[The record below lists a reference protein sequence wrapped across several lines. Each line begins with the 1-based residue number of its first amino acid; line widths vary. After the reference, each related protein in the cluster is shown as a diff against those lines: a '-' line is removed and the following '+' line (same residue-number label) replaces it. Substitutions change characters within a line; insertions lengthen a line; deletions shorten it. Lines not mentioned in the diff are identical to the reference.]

1 VRNAWR
7 SHARGRRRT
16 PGDAVTAAR
25 DTSEPDLASRPDEPV
40 SAPSPG
46 ASSWSRIQ
54 WSRIPALARH
64 HWLITA
70 LVLVGLALRV
80 LAKVAY
86 QPALI
91 YVDTLKYLYGVYPGS
106 DPAGY
111 QAVLNFLTPFR
122 GLAGVAVV
130 QGLLGL
136 AMAVLL
142 YAVLLRRGVVRWLAA
157 LAAAPVLLDAYH
169 LQMEQMIMPD
179 VWFEAMIVGGLALLL
194 WRPVVSAPFAAWAGL
209 IFGTSATLKTLGE
222 VLILPGVVY
231 LLAAGGAWRRAV
243 AVTAAFAAAFALPI
257 FVYCSVQAVS
267 TGHFRLAVGQSDSGR
282 LTAQADCAALKLPA
296 DVRPLCP
303 TPSEQANG
311 PDWLVHS
318 AKSPLHAAPIPLG
331 ASRKQLIGKLDSAI
345 EHQQPMRVAV
355 GVARDALR
363 LFALTRT
370 GSPSV
375 TPISRWQFQTRYPTY
390 PNWTK
395 LGRGNVIIVGL
406 QFRTFGMFFF
416 RPLKPSYGGPA
427 QVDRPVAAFLRAY
440 QLHGGY
446 TPGPLLLLCALLG
459 LAGSVLALAR
469 RARGTRS
476 RQLALA
482 CLLMT
487 ATAVTVLLAPD
498 VLEFSWRYQL
508 PALITL
514 VPAGALGIAAL
525 VSSWRTRKSS
535 GNERVIEAS
544 DVAWVPG
551 PTP

>member
-1 VRNAWR
+1 V
-7 SHARGRRRT
+7 

-25 DTSEPDLASRPDEPV
+25 DTSEPDLASQPDEP
-40 SAPSPG
+40 ATAAPG
-46 ASSWSRIQ
+46 ASWWSRT
-54 WSRIPALARH
+54 PELLRH
-64 HWLITA
+64 HWLMTA
-70 LVLVGLALRV
+70 LVVAGLALRV
-80 LAKVAY
+80 LSKVAY

-122 GLAGVAVV
+122 GLAGVAVL
-130 QGLLGL
+130 QSLLGL
-136 AMAVLL
+136 GMGVLL
-142 YAVLLRRGVVRWLAA
+142 YAVLVRRGVVRWLAA
-157 LAAAPVLLDAYH
+157 LAAAPVLLDAYQ

-179 VWFEAMIVGGLALLL
+179 VWFEAMIVAGLALLL
-194 WRPVVSAPFAAWAGL
+194 WRPAASAPFAAWAGL

-222 VLILPGVVY
+222 VLILPGVLY

-243 AVTAAFAAAFALPI
+243 AVTAAFAGAFALPVV
-257 FVYCSVQAVS
+257 VYCTVQAFS
-267 TGHFRLAVGQSDSGR
+267 AGHFRLAVGQSDSGR
-282 LTAQADCAALKLPA
+282 LTAQADCATLKLPA

-303 TPSEQANG
+303 TPGEQANG

-318 AKSPLHAAPIPLG
+318 AKSPLHAAAIPAG
-331 ASRKQLIGKLDSAI
+331 ADRTQLIGTLDSAI
-345 EHQQPMRVAV
+345 EHQQPLRVVV
-355 GVARDALR
+355 GIARDATR

-370 GSPSV
+370 GSPSI
-375 TPISRWQFQTRYPTY
+375 TPISRWQFQTSYPVY
-390 PNWTK
+390 PHWTS

-406 QFRTFGMFFF
+406 QRKTFGMFFF

-427 QVDRPVAAFLRAY
+427 HVDRPVASFLRAY
-440 QLHGGY
+440 QLRGGY
-446 TPGPLLLLCALLG
+446 TPGPLLALCALLG

-469 RARGTRS
+469 RARGTRG

-514 VPAGALGIAAL
+514 PPAGALAIAAL
-525 VSSWRTRKSS
+525 VVSSRTRKSS
-535 GNERVIEAS
+535 GSERVIEAS

-551 PTP
+551 PAPGSPEPS

>member
-1 VRNAWR
+1 
-7 SHARGRRRT
+7 
-16 PGDAVTAAR
+16 VTAAR
-25 DTSEPDLASRPDEPV
+25 DTSEPDLASQPGER
-40 SAPSPG
+40 SAVPPPGPSR
-46 ASSWSRIQ
+46 WSR
-54 WSRIPALARH
+54 LAAVLRY

-70 LVLVGLALRV
+70 LVLAGLALRV
-80 LAKVAY
+80 LSKIAY

-130 QGLLGL
+130 QSLLGL

-142 YAVLLRRGVVRWLAA
+142 YAVMVRRGVVRWLAA
-157 LAAAPVLLDAYH
+157 LAAAPVLLDAYQ

-179 VWFEAMIVGGLALLL
+179 VWFEAMIVGALALLL
-194 WRPVVSAPFAAWAGL
+194 WRPAVSAPFAAWAGL
-209 IFGTSATLKTLGE
+209 ILGTSATLKTLGE
-222 VLILPGVVY
+222 VLIVPCLVY
-231 LLAAGGAWRRAV
+231 LLAAGGAWRRALTV
-243 AVTAAFAAAFALPI
+243 SAAFAAAFALPV
-257 FVYCSVQAVS
+257 FVYCTIQAVS

-282 LTAQADCAALKLPA
+282 LTAQADCATLNLPA

-331 ASRKQLIGKLDSAI
+331 ANRNQLVRKLDSAI
-345 EHQQPMRVAV
+345 EHQQPLRVAV
-355 GVARDALR
+355 GIARDAVR

-375 TPISRWQFQTRYPTY
+375 TAISRWQFQTSYPTY

-406 QFRTFGMFFF
+406 QRKTFGMFFYH
-416 RPLKPSYGGPA
+416 PLRPSYGGAA
-427 QVDRPVAAFLRAY
+427 QVNRPVASFLRGY

-446 TPGPLLLLCALLG
+446 TPGPLLALCTLLG
-459 LAGSVLALAR
+459 LVGSVMALAR
-469 RARGTRS
+469 RGRGTRT
-476 RQLALA
+476 RQLAVA

-487 ATAVTVLLAPD
+487 AMAVTVLLAPD
-498 VLEFSWRYQL
+498 ALEFSWRYQL

-514 VPAGALGIAAL
+514 PPAGALAIAAL
-525 VSSWRTRKSS
+525 LSGWRARKGS
-535 GNERVIEAS
+535 GTERVIEGS

-551 PTP
+551 PPSGQPEPS

>member
-1 VRNAWR
+1 M
-7 SHARGRRRT
+7 

-25 DTSEPDLASRPDEPV
+25 DTSEPDLASQPDEPAT
-40 SAPSPG
+40 APS
-46 ASSWSRIQ
+46 ARARW
-54 WSRIPALARH
+54 WSRIPALLQH

-80 LAKVAY
+80 LSKIAY

-111 QAVLNFLTPFR
+111 QAALNFLTPFR

-130 QGLLGL
+130 QSVLGL
-136 AMAVLL
+136 GMAVLL

-157 LAAAPVLLDAYH
+157 LAVAPLLLDAYQ

-179 VWFEAMIVGGLALLL
+179 VWFEAMIVAALALLL
-194 WRPVVSAPFAAWAGL
+194 WRPAVSAPFAAWAGL
-209 IFGTSATLKTLGE
+209 ILGTSATLKTLGE
-222 VLILPGVVY
+222 VLILPCVVY
-231 LLAAGGAWRRAV
+231 LLAAGVTWRRAV
-243 AVTAAFAAAFALPI
+243 TVTAAFAAAFALPI
-257 FVYCSVQAVS
+257 FVYCTVQAFS

-282 LTAQADCAALKLPA
+282 LTAQADCATLKLPA

-303 TPSEQANG
+303 TPREQANG

-318 AKSPLHAAPIPLG
+318 SHSPLHAAVIPPG
-331 ASRKQLIGKLDSAI
+331 ANRTELIAKLDSAI
-345 EHQQPMRVAV
+345 EHQQPLRVVV
-355 GVARDALR
+355 GIARDAVR

-375 TPISRWQFQTRYPTY
+375 TPISRWQFQTSYPTY

-406 QFRTFGMFFF
+406 QRKTFGMFFY

-427 QVDRPVAAFLRAY
+427 RVNRPVAAFLRGY

-446 TPGPLLLLCALLG
+446 TPGPLLALCTLLG

-469 RARGTRS
+469 RARGTRT

-487 ATAVTVLLAPD
+487 TMAVVVLLAPD

-514 VPAGALGIAAL
+514 PPAGVLALGAL
-525 VSSWRTRKSS
+525 LSGWRTRKDS
-535 GNERVIEAS
+535 GSERVIESS

-551 PTP
+551 PPSGPPEPS